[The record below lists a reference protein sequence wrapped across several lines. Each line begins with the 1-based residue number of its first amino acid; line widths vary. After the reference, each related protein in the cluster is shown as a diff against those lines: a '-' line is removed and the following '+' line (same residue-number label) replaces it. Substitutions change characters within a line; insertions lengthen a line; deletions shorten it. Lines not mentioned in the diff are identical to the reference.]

1 MTSTPTSSTYFPS
14 RAETERHDP
23 DPTPLRAVANGTP

>member
-1 MTSTPTSSTYFPS
+1 MTSTRTFWRCFPS

-23 DPTPLRAVANGTP
+23 DPTPLWAVANGTP